1 MIGGRLG
8 IHYAV
13 NDAGEERR
21 NGLSDDGVSPWRD
34 DVIFTSDDLITRYD
48 VVKPVVFFFLSLI
61 DICVLY
67 TNFNKN
73 KKLTEGV
80 LKITK

>member
-48 VVKPVVFFFLSLI
+48 VVKPVVFFFFYPLLI
-61 DICVLY
+61 SVYY
-67 TNFNKN
+67 TRISIKIKN
-73 KKLTEGV
+73 
-80 LKITK
+80 

>member
-48 VVKPVVFFFLSLI
+48 VVKPVVFFFFI
-61 DICVLY
+61 PY
-67 TNFNKN
+67 
-73 KKLTEGV
+73 
-80 LKITK
+80 

>member
-13 NDAGEERR
+13 NDEGEERR
-21 NGLSDDGVSPWRD
+21 NGLSDDGVSPWRE
-34 DVIFTSDDLITRYD
+34 DVIFTSDDLITQYD
-48 VVKPVVFFFLSLI
+48 VVKPVVFFLSLI
-61 DICVLY
+61 DIGVLY